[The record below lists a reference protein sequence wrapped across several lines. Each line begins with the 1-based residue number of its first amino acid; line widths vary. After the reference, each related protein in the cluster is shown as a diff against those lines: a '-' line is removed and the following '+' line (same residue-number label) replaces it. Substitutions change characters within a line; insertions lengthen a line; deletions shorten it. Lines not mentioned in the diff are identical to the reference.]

1 MIDISDDFQPGHVAV
16 AMGYSIALNG
26 NKCVSARLFLR
37 TFFLVA
43 EFNFGM
49 DEESEIQHPE
59 LSYLSFMQTVSVVN
73 LLGLVRSDESFQ
85 A

>member
-1 MIDISDDFQPGHVAV
+1 
-16 AMGYSIALNG
+16 MGTNACLHGSF
-26 NKCVSARLFLR
+26 CVLSSF
-37 TFFLVA
+37 VA